1 MAEEKKRNI
10 TRTGM
15 GKWLKRRKGTLQG
28 PVQEMVEEKKRN
40 NARTRMVKWLKRR
53 KGTMQGPEW
62 ENG

>member
-1 MAEEKKRNI
+1 MAEEKKRNNA
-10 TRTGM
+10 RTGM

-28 PVQEMVEEKKRN
+28 PEKEMVEEKKRN

-53 KGTMQGPEW
+53 KGTMQGPKW